1 MPLQLD
7 RPTVTRAVAG
17 LAGLAGGGALFA
29 SGRESTI
36 VTGVV
41 ASVPY
46 CLIALGIALVF
57 KATGVFNFAQG
68 EFGTVA
74 IFALYLARFWFPF
87 IGYVG
92 AMLFGIL
99 AAVAFGL
106 LVERAVIRPLSEAPR
121 VTLLVATAG
130 IALLSIATQIWLGE
144 AQARNVEKAL
154 TREDRFNLLGI
165 NISDQRILGMV
176 VMVIVVVALAA
187 FFNRTSLGLAVLASS
202 QEPTATELCGISV
215 KRVSALVWGVSG
227 LLGGLAGV
235 LAGPTGTFTPGSLT
249 SVALVPGFTAAVLG
263 GITSLPG
270 AFVGGILISFIQA
283 LGTTTGSTIKGG
295 PAFFTFLLLA
305 GVLLVRPQGL
315 FGGKR

>member
-1 MPLQLD
+1 VKLD
-7 RPTVTRAVAG
+7 RTTITRVLAA
-17 LAGLAGGGALFA
+17 LAGLLGGAALFA
-29 SGRESTI
+29 TDRQSTI
-36 VTGVV
+36 VTGIS

-46 CLIALGIALVF
+46 CLVALGIALVF

-74 IFALYLARFWFPF
+74 IFALYLARFWFPWV
-87 IGYVG
+87 GYVG
-92 AMLFGIL
+92 AMLF
-99 AAVAFGL
+99 AVLVAVGFGL
-106 LVERAVIRPLSEAPR
+106 LVERAIIRPLSEAPR

-154 TREDRFNLLGI
+154 SRENRFNVLGI
-165 NISDQRILGMV
+165 NVSDQRVLGII
-176 VMVIVVVALAA
+176 VMIIVVVALAA

-215 KRVSALVWGVSG
+215 KRVSALVWGLSG

-235 LAGPTGTFTPGSLT
+235 LAGPTGTFTPGQLT
-249 SVALVPGFTAAVLG
+249 SVGLVPGFTAAVLG

-270 AFVGGILISFIQA
+270 AFLGGILISFIQA
-283 LGTTTGSTIKGG
+283 LGTTTGSSIKGG

-315 FGGKR
+315 LGGKR